1 MTEKEKNIQ
10 QLDTTVTAFAANGD
24 AGKKPGLMRGA
35 RDFLENTWS
44 SLKGKDLNQAVEEF
58 TSEMTLVAEGL
69 SEDQNALRKK
79 AEKLSARVDEL
90 EQALAQCQAQNSALA
105 ARIDKMENAAAA
117 KDKKQ
122 PKGTLSG
129 YLKQA
134 TWLVSIACASW
145 VLVTLLH
152 LIGG

>member
-1 MTEKEKNIQ
+1 MTQQDKTIQ
-10 QLDTTVTAFAANGD
+10 QLDTMTTAPAANGD
-24 AGKKPGLMRGA
+24 AGKKPSLMRGA

-69 SEDQNALRKK
+69 SEDQNALSKK
-79 AEKLSARVDEL
+79 ADKLSARVDAL
-90 EQALAQCQAQNSALA
+90 EDALARCQAENSSLE
-105 ARIDKMENAAAA
+105 ARIAALEAAA
-117 KDKKQ
+117 KNKKQ

-129 YLKQA
+129 YLRQA
-134 TWLVSIACASW
+134 TWIVGIACASW
-145 VLVTLLH
+145 VLVTLLG